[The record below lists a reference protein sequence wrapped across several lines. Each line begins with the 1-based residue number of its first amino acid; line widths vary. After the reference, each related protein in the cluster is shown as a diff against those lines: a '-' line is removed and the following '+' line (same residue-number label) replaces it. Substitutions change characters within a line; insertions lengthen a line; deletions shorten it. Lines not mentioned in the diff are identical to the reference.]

1 MKDTHTHT
9 HCYSALWLLGMMAA
23 LGTLARAQEYPQPQP
38 VLYYVDNVSG
48 SDSTGDGSA
57 LNPWA
62 TITHALSVVNPLN
75 QTAEIRIRGRLVG
88 GTPEPYDNVGS
99 PSETFPLTP
108 ARGVSLMRDPFGS
121 DPGAPVIIRRGTGT
135 SAPILVRLGQGGL
148 SDYSRTV
155 LRHLKFENAESAA
168 VEVAPQAN
176 DQTLAPT
183 IELCTFDTNVAGV
196 VAMSGRTP
204 AGSLLTGTAV
214 APTIRNTTFTFTQ
227 LGLVTPVSH
236 VELLAYTDMSN
247 VTQGTVQA
255 CTLTM
260 DSTLAGQGNGLQHA
274 VRMHAQNGAQV
285 STALT
290 SDQINGKATA
300 IVTGRYGIKYGVK
313 ATTTQGATMPFT
325 LSGGSV
331 RYCGKDGVFLSDSNN
346 AGGGTTAQPRIE
358 HAVIAHNGNGYPSS
372 GAYSEIHGSG
382 IVIESNL
389 GRLSPTIE
397 DNNASGSGSIEG
409 NRNHNIAVRA
419 VGTLGV
425 LCAPV
430 IKNNTIFEAERGN
443 GILLF
448 GDNGRV
454 TGRVDSNK
462 IKWSDHHGIHVAAI
476 DRNPQGQQASV
487 ATEIVNN
494 AISYNEWD
502 GIHVERV
509 SPRGP
514 PAAQAHPTITHNT
527 VCYNYFIGLANVD
540 PFGQFNAGM
549 LVYNSIFWYNG
560 PDLDGTDSL
569 NGQVQFCDWNTG
581 DTNDGSYYNL
591 QVTPHFYDADFHLDP
606 AYPGLIDKAT
616 ETPPAAPL
624 VDFEGDNRTI
634 DFDGIDTTTDNDMGI
649 DEVSN

>member
-1 MKDTHTHT
+1 M
-9 HCYSALWLLGMMAA
+9 
-23 LGTLARAQEYPQPQP
+23 
-38 VLYYVDNVSG
+38 
-48 SDSTGDGSA
+48 
-57 LNPWA
+57 
-62 TITHALSVVNPLN
+62 VNPLN
-75 QTAEIRIRGRLVG
+75 QTAEIRVRGRLVG
-88 GTPEPYDNVGS
+88 GTPKPYDNVGS
-99 PSETFPLTP
+99 PTDPFETFPLTP

-121 DPGAPVIIRRGTGT
+121 DPGAPVIIRRDSTT
-135 SAPILVRLGQGGL
+135 SAPILVRLGQSGL

-168 VEVAPQAN
+168 VAIAPEVN

-196 VAMSGRTP
+196 VAMSGQSPT
-204 AGSLLTGTAV
+204 GGLYTGTSV

-260 DSTLAGQGNGLQHA
+260 DSTLAGSGLGLQHA
-274 VRMHAQNGAQV
+274 VRMDARNGAQV

-290 SDQINGKATA
+290 ANQINGKATA
-300 IVTGRYGIKYGVK
+300 IVTGRCGIKYGVK
-313 ATTTQGATMPFT
+313 ATTNQGGTMPFT

-331 RYCGKDGVFLSDSNN
+331 RYCGKDGVFLSDTYN

-358 HAVIAHNGNGYPSS
+358 HALIARNGNGYPAT
-372 GAYSEIHGSG
+372 GAYTEIHGSG

-430 IKNNTIFEAERGN
+430 IKSNTIFEAQRGN

-454 TGRVDSNK
+454 TGRIDSNK

-476 DRNPQGQQASV
+476 DRATLGQTASV

-494 AISYNEWD
+494 AISYNQFD
-502 GIHVERV
+502 GIHVERA

-514 PAAQAHPTITHNT
+514 MGAQAHPTITHNT
-527 VCYNYFIGLANVD
+527 VCYNYSAGLANVD

-549 LVYNSIFWYNG
+549 VVYNSIFWYNG
-560 PDLDGTDSL
+560 PDLSGTDST
-569 NGQVQFCDWNTG
+569 NGQVQFCDWRTG
-581 DTNDGSYYNL
+581 DTNNGRYGNL
-591 QVTPHFYDADFHLDP
+591 QVYPQFADAEFHLDP
-606 AYPGLIDKAT
+606 AYPDLIDKAT